1 MTIPVFI
8 ALFSFLIFQRSVEL
22 ALAERNRRWA
32 MNHGGRE
39 YGGWA
44 YPLIVSVHALFYVSL
59 LLEWRFRSDG
69 WNSQWPLWLVLL
81 TAAQILR
88 FWSIRSLGRCWNTRI
103 ITVPGVKLVAQ
114 GPYRFIRH
122 PNYTVVTIELLAI
135 PMLCGAYVTA
145 AVFSL
150 ANALILALRIPE
162 EERALEQAIGK
173 ALPRLPRFLP
183 RLSREQRVAHLSPPR
198 RINSAYGLKKPGT

>member
-1 MTIPVFI
+1 VFI
-8 ALFSFLIFQRSVEL
+8 ALFSLLILQRSIEL
-22 ALAERNRRWA
+22 ALAEHNRHWA
-32 MNHGGRE
+32 MDHGGRE
-39 YGGWA
+39 YGRRT
-44 YPLIVSVHALFYVSL
+44 YPVIITVHALFYVSL
-59 LLEWRFRSDG
+59 LLEWGSRSNG
-69 WNSQWPLWLVLL
+69 WSSQWPLWLVLM

-145 AVFSL
+145 AAFSL

-162 EERALEQAIGK
+162 EERALEHAIGM

-183 RLSREQRVAHLSPPR
+183 RLS
-198 RINSAYGLKKPGT
+198 GK

>member
-1 MTIPVFI
+1 MTTSVFI
-8 ALFSFLIFQRSVEL
+8 ALFSFLILQRSVEL

-32 MNHGGRE
+32 MNNGGRE
-39 YGGWA
+39 YGGRT
-44 YPLIVSVHALFYVSL
+44 YPVIVTVHALFYVSL
-59 LLEWRFRSDG
+59 LLEWRFRSNG
-69 WNSQWPLWLVLL
+69 WSSHWPLWLVLM

-88 FWSIRSLGRCWNTRI
+88 LWSIRSLGRCWNTRI
-103 ITVPGVKLVAQ
+103 ITVPSVKLVVQ
-114 GPYRFIRH
+114 GPYHFVRH

-135 PMLCGAYVTA
+135 PLLCGAYVTA
-145 AVFSL
+145 TIFSL

-183 RLSREQRVAHLSPPR
+183 RLPR
-198 RINSAYGLKKPGT
+198 K